1 MIIDNTKWKIE
12 IYHQNNLWTNRE
24 NRTVKCN
31 VRLSRRIVIT
41 RGRNCQLTEDDEEAH
56 QYGGQCAHAKFQFLA
71 FLDQFAVLAPK
82 AVWAYTAVT
91 DPGVLVQA
99 NATVPARAVQT
110 LVLVHAA
117 FAVRRHDPAFTATI
131 WWYVIKSKS
140 VSKFNSYSSVTIQ
153 VCLHNCG
160 IIQNELSYALRIVGP
175 IHLVLCSA
183 CHYFFRG

>member
-1 MIIDNTKWKIE
+1 MINYDTKSKIE
-12 IYHQNNLWTNRE
+12 IYHQNNLWTNQE

-31 VRLSRRIVIT
+31 VSGRIVIT
-41 RGRNCQLTEDDEEAH
+41 RGQNCQLTEDDEEAH

-91 DPGVLVQA
+91 DPGILVQA

-117 FAVRRHDPAFTATI
+117 FAVRCHDSTFAATV

-140 VSKFNSYSSVTIQ
+140 VSKFNNCYGVTIQ
-153 VCLHNCG
+153 VCLYNCG
-160 IIQNELSYALRIVGP
+160 IIQNELSNALRIVGP
-175 IHLVLCSA
+175 IHMVLCSM